1 MVMAKGSIIT
11 NLGKQVVL
19 RRSYTENGDLPVGE
33 WLAPTRIKLGIE
45 NTTPAVTDTD
55 VDRPIPISPASALD
69 DGSNTMTGSGGG
81 SDTTT
86 NTTFFKQGANQADL
100 TAQNLIA
107 NSSSATK
114 VWAIS
119 DLSASGSVADSAK
132 RVAFWLRIFDQDT
145 LDKLSPTGSFELRLG
160 SDSSNYYS
168 LSWDAADLVVGWNWM
183 SSGYVDLG
191 DLTETGTV
199 SGSIEYFELRAV
211 TTLAE
216 STFTTNDLVYDLLHQ
231 WSDSDLYRGLEVGYP
246 DFDDTKREVT
256 FRFRIP
262 TTQANGFSLNGLGFF
277 NEDDPEKLFG
287 HDTFTDEGKTDT
299 EELVFVLKDRVL

>member
-1 MVMAKGSIIT
+1 MAKGSIIT

-19 RRSYTENGDLPVGE
+19 RRSYTENASLPVGE

-45 NTTPAVTDTD
+45 NTTPGVTDTD

-69 DGSNTMTGSGGG
+69 DGSNTMTGSSGG

-168 LSWDAADLVVGWNWM
+168 LSWDASDLVVGWNWM

-191 DLTETGTV
+191 DFDETGTV
-199 SGSIEYFELRAV
+199 SGSIEYFELRA
-211 TTLAE
+211 TTNDA
-216 STFTTNDLVYDLLHQ
+216 SDTFGTNDLVYDLLHQ

-246 DFDDTKREVT
+246 DFDDVKREVT

-299 EELVFVLKDRVL
+299 EELFFVLKDRVL